1 MGGPIRKNIPPQF
14 LYIFL
19 IIWLPPLCFL
29 AFLLPSFPLLNTM
42 SPARYKRSQDGKP
55 TTCFIALWVMI
66 SLYTWSWG
74 TPLRVQCQ
82 LPSFVICFT
91 SYCIVYA
98 PSLSTASHINRYL
111 ALHKHLQVSTT
122 NLQPEAL
129 SLGFPAAELT
139 CPCQGWSFYWGDFS
153 SSYCAASSRAIWG
166 FQYDQPYDAPYENP
180 IENHLPT
187 TSWWQIDSFASSLAS
202 WALPPTIPQ
211 EWTRSFCVNSNITE
225 RMKELL

>member
-82 LPSFVICFT
+82 LPSFVICPPHFSIT
-91 SYCIVYA
+91 STWHFRTSCPIIRHLVFSHDYA
-98 PSLSTASHINRYL
+98 PVR
-111 ALHKHLQVSTT
+111 
-122 NLQPEAL
+122 
-129 SLGFPAAELT
+129 
-139 CPCQGWSFYWGDFS
+139 
-153 SSYCAASSRAIWG
+153 
-166 FQYDQPYDAPYENP
+166 
-180 IENHLPT
+180 
-187 TSWWQIDSFASSLAS
+187 
-202 WALPPTIPQ
+202 
-211 EWTRSFCVNSNITE
+211 SNI
-225 RMKELL
+225 LLTTIKHIVCYWIGTSCSAMMVMGSLN